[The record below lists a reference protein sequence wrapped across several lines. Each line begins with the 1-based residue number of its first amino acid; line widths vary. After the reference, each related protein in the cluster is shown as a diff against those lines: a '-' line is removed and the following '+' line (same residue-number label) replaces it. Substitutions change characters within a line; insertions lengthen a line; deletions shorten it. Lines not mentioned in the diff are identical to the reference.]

1 MEDFAMSAQDQVQ
14 GAADDAKTQI
24 AQLRKQVEQLMSE
37 RVTPALADAADRIQA
52 TSKQASDMARDQAEM
67 LSEHVR
73 DQPLIA
79 VLVAAG
85 VGYLLGR
92 IAR

>member
-1 MEDFAMSAQDQVQ
+1 MAMQDQVQ

-24 AQLRKQVEQLMSE
+24 AQLRKQVEQLMSD
-37 RVTPALADAADRIQA
+37 RVTPALADAAGRVEQTA
-52 TSKQASDMARDQAEM
+52 KQASDLARDQAEM
-67 LSEHVR
+67 LSERVR

>member
-1 MEDFAMSAQDQVQ
+1 MPASDYVP
-14 GAADDAKTQI
+14 DDAKEQI
-24 AQLRKQVEQLMSE
+24 RQLREQVQSLMAD
-37 RVTPALADAADRIQA
+37 RVTPALSEAAGRAQDAATHARA
-52 TSKQASDMARDQAEM
+52 YASDKADV
-67 LSEHVR
+67 LSGQVR

-92 IAR
+92 IAS

>member
-1 MEDFAMSAQDQVQ
+1 MAMQDSVQ
-14 GAADDAKTQI
+14 GAADDAKSQI
-24 AQLRKQVEQLMSE
+24 AQLRKQVEDLMSQ
-37 RVTPALADAADRIQA
+37 RVTPAIADAAGRVEA
-52 TSKQASDMARDQAEM
+52 TAKQASDLARDQAEM
-67 LSEHVR
+67 LSEKVR

>member
-1 MEDFAMSAQDQVQ
+1 MAIEDTAHNT
-14 GAADDAKTQI
+14 ADDAKSQI
-24 AQLRKQVEQLMSE
+24 AQLRQQVEHLMSE
-37 RVTPALADAADRIQA
+37 RVGPALAGAAGRVEQTA
-52 TSKQASDMARDQAEM
+52 KQASDLAQDQAEM
-67 LSEHVR
+67 LSEKVR

-79 VLVAAG
+79 VAVAAG

>member
-1 MEDFAMSAQDQVQ
+1 MGFSKKVSDKVKDVADDTQDQIQ
-14 GAADDAKTQI
+14 S
-24 AQLRKQVEQLMSE
+24 LREQVEQLLSQ
-37 RVTPALADAADRIQA
+37 RVTPALADAAGRAETAVQ
-52 TSKQASDMARDQAEM
+52 SARDVTSAQVDTVTAQ
-67 LSEHVR
+67 VR

-79 VLVAAG
+79 IGIAAA

>member
-1 MEDFAMSAQDQVQ
+1 MAMQDQVQ

-37 RVTPALADAADRIQA
+37 RVTPALADAAGRVEQTA
-52 TSKQASDMARDQAEM
+52 KQASDLARDQAEM
-67 LSEHVR
+67 LSEKVR